1 MDIGALKNVIQL
13 IAAKKI
19 VLSEEE
25 MATIMFKV

>member
-25 MATIMFKV
+25 TATIMFKV